1 MSYAEI
7 GPISVFLPER
17 KESIDDLRE
26 EFPNWSIDLIYEKT
40 GIHTR
45 HIAADDE
52 YASDLGV
59 KATEKLFAEHDIDPQ
74 SVDFLLFC
82 TQTPDYPLPTTAC
95 MMQQRLGLRTGCGA
109 LDFNLGCSA
118 YAYGLGLADG
128 LIQSGVAKRVLF
140 VTGET
145 YTKYIDAADRSLRTI
160 FGDGATATLIDA
172 KPEQSIKGLKFGT
185 DGDGA
190 NMLLLTRSGV
200 RDCIPPRGRHRW
212 KSDLYM
218 DGPGLI
224 SFTMDAIP
232 QLVDQILE
240 SAGVQ
245 KDDIDQFLLHQATR
259 KMLDELRKRLHVDE
273 SQVPVEMELVGNTVS
288 STLPI
293 LIEQLRREGRIN
305 PESQHLLVGFGVG
318 LSWAGCVWQDTW
330 SK

>member
-17 KESIDDLRE
+17 TESIEDLRQ

-45 HIAADDE
+45 HIAGDDE
-52 YASDLGV
+52 FASDLGV
-59 KATEKLFAEHDIDPQ
+59 NAAKKLFDEHGIDPQ
-74 SVDFLLFC
+74 SIDFLLFC

-95 MMQQRLGLRTGCGA
+95 MMQQRLGLRTDCGA

-140 VTGET
+140 ITGET
-145 YTKYIDAADRSLRTI
+145 YTKYIDSADRSLRTI

-172 KPEQSIKGLKFGT
+172 KEEQSIQGIKFGT

-190 NMLLLTRSGV
+190 NMLLLTQSGI
-200 RDCIPPRGRHRW
+200 RPCIPPRGRHRW

-232 QLVDQILE
+232 QLVDDILA

-245 KDDIDQFLLHQATR
+245 KDEIDQFLLHQATR
-259 KMLDELRKRLHVDE
+259 KMLDELRKRLNVDE
-273 SQVPVEMELVGNTVS
+273 AQVPIEMELVGNTVS
-288 STLPI
+288 STIPI
-293 LIEQLRREGRIN
+293 LIEQMRREDRIDPN
-305 PESQHLLVGFGVG
+305 KKHLIVGFGVG

-330 SK
+330 SR